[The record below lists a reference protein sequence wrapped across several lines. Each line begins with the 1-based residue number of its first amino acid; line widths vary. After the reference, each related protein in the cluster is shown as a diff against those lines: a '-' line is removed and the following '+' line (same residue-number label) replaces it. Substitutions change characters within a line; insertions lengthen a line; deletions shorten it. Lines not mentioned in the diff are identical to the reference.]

1 MNNKTAYCDLELL
14 DSTFNNKPLYKCK
27 YCDLTV
33 ALEDPET
40 KIMCFKKIEDIA
52 HKIHQNHTGN
62 FDSKPPIHLSSTQNI
77 SDVLL
82 EETKKDA
89 IKKAENPSTGISG
102 QMCSAEE
109 IEGRLAICNTCEYFK
124 ENSCLLCGCTVIR
137 EANHKNK
144 LAYKNQKCPADKW
157 GVIISSEPY

>member
-1 MNNKTAYCDLELL
+1 MSNTAYCDLELL

-62 FDSKPPIHLSSTQNI
+62 FDSKPPIHLSGQQNI
-77 SDVLL
+77 RDVIL

-89 IKKAENPSTGISG
+89 IKRSVNPEAESSSK
-102 QMCSAEE
+102 MCSEDEIAE
-109 IEGRLAICNTCEYFK
+109 RLAICNSCEYFK

-137 EANHKNK
+137 EANYKNK

-157 GVIISSEPY
+157 GPIITSETY

>member
-14 DSTFNNKPLYKCK
+14 DSTFNNKRLYKCK
-27 YCDLTV
+27 YCNLTV

-62 FDSKPPIHLSSTQNI
+62 FDLKAPIHLNGKQDI

-82 EETKKDA
+82 EEIKKDA
-89 IKKAENPSTGISG
+89 IKQVENPKEVPGK
-102 QMCSAEE
+102 MCSEEE
-109 IEGRLAICNTCEYFK
+109 IEERLSICNTCEYFK

-137 EANHKNK
+137 EANYKNK

-157 GVIISSEPY
+157 GPIITSETY